1 MFHSPRTTQSSWSFL
16 SAFLPS
22 VNLNLASVAYFCGE
36 LSEAHPSG
44 IARWLQRGI
53 QMVAAK
59 CGFCCIFGEIFS
71 LWMFTGPAGMYSIS
85 LRIGLVN
92 GVALPLTSCDKS
104 LNNGSMEMECGDKCG
119 TCRESE
125 TSTWRLSEQ
134 KMCRLS
140 LCCTCRQNNYF
151 INKKNKMVREH
162 RCNTVGADPRTRAW

>member
-1 MFHSPRTTQSSWSFL
+1 
-16 SAFLPS
+16 
-22 VNLNLASVAYFCGE
+22 
-36 LSEAHPSG
+36 
-44 IARWLQRGI
+44 
-53 QMVAAK
+53 
-59 CGFCCIFGEIFS
+59 
-71 LWMFTGPAGMYSIS
+71 MFTGPAGMYSIRLWIS
-85 LRIGLVN
+85 LVN

-151 INKKNKMVREH
+151 INNNKKNGDGAQVQHSGCRSKDEDTVIPFQLLKFSAFLFFTKEVPLCGNMVISSFSWPIQGFCIRLCV
-162 RCNTVGADPRTRAW
+162 RGKFCV